1 MDLNREPA
9 VLWIGLIA
17 PVVSALAAFV
27 LEADPTRQGIV
38 NTAAVAVAGA
48 ITAWLVRSDRLLP
61 ALTGAIQ
68 ALIALVVAFGAGWT
82 SAQQAAVMVPLGMIA
97 AIVVRDRVVAP
108 VPAADGGAHH
118 LA

>member
-17 PVVSALAAFV
+17 PTVAALAAFAFA
-27 LEADPTRQGIV
+27 ADPALQGAI
-38 NTAAVAVAGA
+38 NAAAVATAGA

-68 ALIALVVAFGAGWT
+68 AMVALAVAFGAGWT
-82 SAQQAAVMVPLGMIA
+82 SAQQAAVIVPLGMIA
-97 AIVVRDRVVAP
+97 AIVVRDRVTAP
-108 VPAADGGAHH
+108 VPASEGGQHH
-118 LA
+118 LI